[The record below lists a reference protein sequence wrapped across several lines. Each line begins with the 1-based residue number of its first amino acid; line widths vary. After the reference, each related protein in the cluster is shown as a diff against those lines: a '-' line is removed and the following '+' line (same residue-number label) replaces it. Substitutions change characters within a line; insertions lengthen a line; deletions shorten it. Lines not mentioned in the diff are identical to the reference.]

1 LKRPIGIKLKQIDVV
16 ALAVILLIIMA
27 AYFLIFREERL
38 KVTELREQ
46 EVLLTEQLTT
56 AGETR
61 GKLDQISDEIERIE
75 DSLHEFDSNL
85 PSDKRIHDFL
95 RTVDNLA
102 KANNVHIAS
111 IKPGALQMES
121 LYLKIP
127 VSISAEARFLD
138 FYNFLHDLENVPR
151 INKVEELTIE
161 RLPGGDACSI
171 EMQLAVFMGRD

>member
-1 LKRPIGIKLKQIDVV
+1 LKRPIGIRLKQIDVV

-85 PSDKRIHDFL
+85 P
-95 RTVDNLA
+95 
-102 KANNVHIAS
+102 
-111 IKPGALQMES
+111 
-121 LYLKIP
+121 
-127 VSISAEARFLD
+127 
-138 FYNFLHDLENVPR
+138 
-151 INKVEELTIE
+151 
-161 RLPGGDACSI
+161 
-171 EMQLAVFMGRD
+171 